1 MSDGVQSHVMGCVMI
16 RAIAAAAAFLAAFF
30 MLPAHADGRLARVTY
45 ICLQERAIIELAAL
59 DERHGRTVNDLVAL
73 MREQMLAHEC
83 FSLQPAAFRKMSLIY
98 EYNDADGSPSQVWS
112 GFLPEATRLTFTII
126 MVADE
131 ASEA

>member
-1 MSDGVQSHVMGCVMI
+1 MRQTL
-16 RAIAAAAAFLAAFF
+16 AATAAFLAAFF
-30 MLPAHADGRLARVTY
+30 MGPAHADGRLAKATY
-45 ICLQERAIIELAAL
+45 ICLQERAIMELAAL
-59 DERHGRTVNDLVAL
+59 DEQHGRTVNDLVLL

-98 EYNDADGSPSQVWS
+98 DYKDADGSPSQVWS

>member
-1 MSDGVQSHVMGCVMI
+1 M
-16 RAIAAAAAFLAAFF
+16 RAALVLAAAAAFLAAFF
-30 MLPAHADGRLARVTY
+30 MGPAHADGRLAKATY
-45 ICLQERAIIELAAL
+45 ICLHERTIMQLAAL
-59 DERHGRTVNDLVAL
+59 DERHGRTVNDLVGL

-98 EYNDADGSPSQVWS
+98 EYKDADGEPSEVWS